1 MTYHELLRQIAQM
14 TDFELALNV
23 TIIDELGD
31 TKDAELTYQHDE
43 ADSRIPVIS
52 YSEPSEF

>member
-1 MTYHELLRQIAQM
+1 M